1 MKGEKSV
8 FDSFKT
14 MYFSSLPEK
23 IYQLL
28 PSLIWS
34 IVIVIIGV
42 WLGKLAGKLVIKILI
57 KRNVDKSVHHFLS
70 KSTDVFIKIVFVVMA
85 LSNLG
90 FDISSFV
97 TALGAAGITAG
108 LGLKDSISQFASGIQ
123 ILFNKPFNSGDFVEI
138 DGLTGTVQDIRFM
151 NTSLI
156 TVDNK
161 KIIIPNNHITANDL
175 INYSS
180 QETRRIDLVYSVSY
194 NQDITKAKEVL
205 LKTACENPYVLK
217 APAPYV
223 GVKEHGSHSINLAC
237 QIWCSCKD
245 YWDAFFS
252 MQEAV
257 KRNFDLNGIEI
268 PFEQLDVH
276 IKEK

>member
-1 MKGEKSV
+1 M
-8 FDSFKT
+8 FDSFKS
-14 MYFSSLPEK
+14 MYLNSLPEML
-23 IYQLL
+23 YQLI

-34 IVIVIIGV
+34 VVIVIIGV
-42 WLGKLAGKLVIKILI
+42 WLGKLAGKLVIKILV

-70 KSTDVFIKIVFVVMA
+70 KSTDVFIKIIFVVMA

-90 FDISSFV
+90 FVISSFV

-123 ILFNKPFNSGDFVEI
+123 ILFNKPFNSGDFIEI

-151 NTSLI
+151 NTSLL

-194 NQDITKAKEVL
+194 KQDISKAKEVL
-205 LKTACENPYVLK
+205 MKTACENPYILK
-217 APAPYV
+217 TPAPYV
-223 GVKEHGSHSINLAC
+223 GVKEHGSHSINLVC
-237 QIWCSCKD
+237 QVWCSCRD
-245 YWDAFFS
+245 YWDTFFS
-252 MQEAV
+252 MQETV
-257 KRNFDLNGIEI
+257 KQTFDANGIEI
-268 PFEQLDVH
+268 PYEQLDVH
-276 IKEK
+276 IKEKRAD

>member
-1 MKGEKSV
+1 M
-8 FDSFKT
+8 FDSFKSI
-14 MYFSSLPEK
+14 YINSLTER
-23 IYQLL
+23 IYQLI

-34 IVIVIIGV
+34 LVIIVIGV
-42 WLGKLAGKLVIKILI
+42 WLGKLAGKLVVKILI
-57 KRNVDKSVHHFLS
+57 KRNVDRSVHHFLS
-70 KSTDVFIKIVFVVMA
+70 KSTDVFIKIVFIVMA

-97 TALGAAGITAG
+97 AALGAAGITAG

-194 NQDITKAKEVL
+194 KQDIAKAKEVL
-205 LKTACENPYVLK
+205 MKTACDNPYILK
-217 APAPYV
+217 TPVPYV
-223 GVKEHGSHSINLAC
+223 GVNEHASHSINLVC
-237 QIWCSCKD
+237 QVWCSCQD

-257 KRNFDLNGIEI
+257 KYNFDINEIEI
-268 PFEQLDVH
+268 PYEQLDVH

>member
-1 MKGEKSV
+1 MFNSFKAMY
-8 FDSFKT
+8 FDS
-14 MYFSSLPEK
+14 LPDK
-23 IYQLL
+23 IMNIL
-28 PSLIWS
+28 PSILWS
-34 IVIVIIGV
+34 VAIVIVGV
-42 WLGKLAGKLVIKILI
+42 WLGRLAGKLVIKILV

-70 KSTDVFIKIVFVVMA
+70 RFTDIFIRIVFVVMA

-97 TALGAAGITAG
+97 AALGAAGITAG

-138 DGLTGTVQDIRFM
+138 DGLMGTVQDIRFM

-156 TVDNK
+156 TIDNK

-180 QETRRIDLVYSVSY
+180 QPTRRIDLVYSVSY
-194 NQDITKAKEVL
+194 SQDINKAKEVL
-205 LKTACENPYVLK
+205 AKTAAENEFVLK
-217 APAPYV
+217 DPAAYV
-223 GVKEHGSHSINLAC
+223 GVKEHGSHSIKLVC
-237 QIWCSCKD
+237 QVWCNGKD
-245 YWDAFFS
+245 YWNTFYS
-252 MQEAV
+252 MQESV
-257 KRNFDLNGIEI
+257 KHNFDAHGIEI

-276 IKEK
+276 IKER

>member
-1 MKGEKSV
+1 MFDTIKS
-8 FDSFKT
+8 
-14 MYFSSLPEK
+14 MYFDSLPEK
-23 IYQLL
+23 LYELL
-28 PSLIWS
+28 PHLLWS
-34 IVIVIIGV
+34 VVIVVIGF
-42 WLGKLAGKLVIKILI
+42 WIGNFAGKLVVKILV

-70 KSTDVFIKIVFVVMA
+70 KSTSVFIKVVFVFMA

-138 DGLTGTVQDIRFM
+138 DGLTGTVEDIRFM

-180 QETRRIDLVYSVSY
+180 QETRRIDLVYSISY
-194 NQDITKAKEVL
+194 NQDILKAKDVL
-205 LKTACENPYVLK
+205 MRTACENPYVLK

-223 GVKEHGSHSINLAC
+223 GVNEHGSHGINLVC

-252 MQEAV
+252 MQETV
-257 KRNFDLNGIEI
+257 KNAFDENGIEI
-268 PFEQLDVH
+268 PYEQLDVH